1 MYHLNTN
8 RFCKSIRE
16 RRFLFN
22 FTAGQ
27 LSDFC
32 WTHVLLDLM
41 DLWNKEG
48 LLHKYFASV
57 HSLHHPDAMS
67 ALIFKC
73 VFEKLTLNNIPET
86 IIHET
91 DGQ

>member
-1 MYHLNTN
+1 
-8 RFCKSIRE
+8 
-16 RRFLFN
+16 
-22 FTAGQ
+22 
-27 LSDFC
+27 
-32 WTHVLLDLM
+32 M